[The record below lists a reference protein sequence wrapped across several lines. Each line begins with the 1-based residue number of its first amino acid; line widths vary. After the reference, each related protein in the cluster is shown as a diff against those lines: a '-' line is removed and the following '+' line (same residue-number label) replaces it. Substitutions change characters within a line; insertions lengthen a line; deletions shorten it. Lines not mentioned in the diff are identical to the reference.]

1 MTSRILVADDSQTI
15 QKVVSMT
22 LAGHD
27 FALIECRD
35 LKKLKSSLKEEK
47 FDLVLLDFN
56 LSNEVTGQELVKIVR
71 EFHSAI
77 PIILMVGIFDNVDD
91 QELQSLGVNEKL
103 VKPFN
108 NQKLI
113 QKCLHYT
120 SEAFEAAAD
129 DSVAMD
135 SHQDVEAEESE
146 SAEEDFDNA
155 SQWVVESDVEME
167 SSDAEDESAAEEF
180 ENDDIEAETEWDT
193 NDSSSGGDLIAR
205 EFLGWGMDIPSVIGN
220 DSSSIGERPPV
231 IERSQTKKPVA
242 KAEPLQQINREQ
254 DDDQDEDIALPEED
268 DLSYPDLGA
277 KPKSQLI
284 SLDDLDLEDED
295 SADSEDVTDPGFE
308 LTDDM
313 RSELQEEIE
322 AEVSPDDFWAAE
334 DAKDKTGEEATTA
347 GSSADPEINRVL
359 HQEEILTS
367 VWEEPTKPQAEK
379 ASQPK
384 APELKIDEAQI
395 VAMLKKELTPVIEKW
410 LKDSYKE
417 TIERVAWEIIP
428 DLAENLIREE
438 IKSLA
443 NSVRDNQ

>member
-1 MTSRILVADDSQTI
+1 MTSKILVADDSQTI

-27 FALIECRD
+27 FALVECRD
-35 LKKLKSSLKEEK
+35 LKKLKSSLKDEK

-56 LSNEVTGQELVKIVR
+56 LSNEVSGQELVKIVR
-71 EFHSAI
+71 GIHSDI
-77 PIILMVGIFDNVDD
+77 PIILMVGIFDNIDD
-91 QELQSLGVNEKL
+91 QELQKLGVNEKL

-120 SEAFEAAAD
+120 SSEFGSTSGHGTDTEEKNLSHEI
-129 DSVAMD
+129 DSD
-135 SHQDVEAEESE
+135 ESE
-146 SAEEDFDNA
+146 SAEDFDA
-155 SQWVVESDVEME
+155 DSQWVVESDVEIE
-167 SSDAEDESAAEEF
+167 AAAEEEIDLEDESDWNT
-180 ENDDIEAETEWDT
+180 EN
-193 NDSSSGGDLIAR
+193 SSSGNDLIAR

-220 DSSSIGERPPV
+220 DSASTIAEIPPV
-231 IERSQTKKPVA
+231 IAKSKPVVTA
-242 KAEPLQQINREQ
+242 APIQQFEEEE
-254 DDDQDEDIALPEED
+254 DEDALLPEDE
-268 DLSYPDLGA
+268 DLSYPDLSA

-284 SLDDLDLEDED
+284 SLDDLELDDED
-295 SADSEDVTDPGFE
+295 SVDSEDATDPGFE
-308 LTDDM
+308 LSEDM

-322 AEVSPDDFWAAE
+322 SEVSPDDFWAAE
-334 DAKDKTGEEATTA
+334 DAKDKSGEEVTTA
-347 GSSADPEINRVL
+347 GSSADPEISRVL
-359 HQEEILTS
+359 NQEDILTS
-367 VWEEPTKPQAEK
+367 VWDEPTNAPQSS
-379 ASQPK
+379 SQK
-384 APELKIDEAQI
+384 KNAKESELKINEAEI
-395 VAMLKKELTPVIEKW
+395 VALLKKELTPVIEKW